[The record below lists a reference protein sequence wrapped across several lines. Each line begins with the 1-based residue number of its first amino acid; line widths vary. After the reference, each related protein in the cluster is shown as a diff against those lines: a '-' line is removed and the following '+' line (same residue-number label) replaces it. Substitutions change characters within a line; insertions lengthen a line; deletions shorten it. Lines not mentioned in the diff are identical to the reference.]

1 MQTVSCNN
9 ENIPPLKIVCIG
21 RNYAEHARELGNEVP
36 SSPVIFM
43 KPNSSI
49 TQSLASQHNEEVLH
63 YETELS
69 FLIKNKKIA
78 AVGLGLDLTKRKTQA
93 GLKEKSLP
101 WERAKAF
108 DGSALFSDFVDLP
121 DSLEQLTFTLTV
133 DGELKQK
140 GEVTDMVFSPQAVL
154 DECASFMS
162 LDDGDIIMT
171 GTPKGVGELTAGST
185 YEAALYFG
193 ENRLLSKT
201 WIAQ

>member
-9 ENIPPLKIVCIG
+9 KNITPLKIVCIG

-36 SSPVIFM
+36 SSPVIFI

-49 TQSLASQHNEEVLH
+49 TQSLASQHNEEILH

-93 GLKEKSLP
+93 VLKEKSLP

-121 DSLEQLTFTLTV
+121 ESLDQLTFTLTV

-140 GEVTDMVFSPQAVL
+140 GEVADMIFSPQTVL
-154 DECASFMS
+154 SDVTDFMR

-171 GTPKGVGELTAGST
+171 GTPKGVGELTAGSS
-185 YEAALYFG
+185 YEASLYDG
-193 ENRLLSKT
+193 DNQLLSKK
-201 WIAQ
+201 WVAQ

>member
-1 MQTVSCNN
+1 MKTVSCNS
-9 ENIPPLKIVCIG
+9 ENITPFKIVCIG

-49 TQSLASQHNEEVLH
+49 TQSLASHHNEEILH

-69 FLIKNKKIA
+69 FLIKNNKLA

-93 GLKEKSLP
+93 VLKEKSLP

-121 DSLEQLTFTLTV
+121 ESLEQLTFTLTV

-154 DECASFMS
+154 NECTSFMS

-171 GTPKGVGELTAGST
+171 GTPKGVGELKSGSS
-185 YEAALYFG
+185 YEATLYFG
-193 ENRLLSKT
+193 ETRLLSKV
-201 WIAQ
+201 WLAK